1 MSLKTKAFATLSQT
15 STFSPENFQ
24 FPLAVP
30 GETAY
35 IKWVMNKNFK
45 AQYTEN
51 LTEKQ
56 SANLAAW
63 KRWGQKMQMMRSIH
77 VELGRTNE
85 VVVEIIETENEQN

>member
-1 MSLKTKAFATLSQT
+1 MNAFS
-15 STFSPENFQ
+15 SENFR